1 MDSGLDASRRSGMTA
16 EHFAST
22 NTTKHGNHTMY
33 QPNLPHLLAK
43 SALPHTMQDYSAAL
57 TNAGSFLR
65 EIEKAHAN
73 PLPGDPLA
81 KSTFSE
87 STSPTSG
94 LTYYDLET
102 GAKFV
107 YPMLTPL
114 RNEIPR
120 VSGKGG
126 IQANWRA
133 VTGVNTTGLRIGVSG
148 GNRGGVQAMTTQ
160 DYSAAYKG
168 IGIETSVDF
177 EAQYAGMGFDD
188 IKAIGAKIGLEACM
202 LGEELLI
209 LGGNTSVPL
218 GITPTPS
225 LAPSTS
231 GGSLTAA
238 ASPYSV
244 ICVALSLDAIVNG
257 SVTGG
262 IQGAITRSNA
272 DGSSD
277 TFGGGAAGKSANATA
292 SISSGTSGSIAASVA
307 PVTGAM
313 GYAWFWG
320 AAGSEVLGAI
330 TTINSLVITANAAG
344 TQTAASFSS
353 DNSTNALVFDGLLYQ
368 AFKPG
373 SNAYVQYLATG
384 TAGTGSTLTG
394 DGAGGIVE
402 IDAALKNRW
411 DNYRLSP
418 DTMWVG
424 SQVANNLSSKI
435 LAGGTNAAQRFVFDA
450 DQGALGGGVMVRTYL
465 NKFSMA
471 GPKVLDIRVHPNMPA
486 GALLMTSRTL
496 PYPLSNV
503 GNVMQVR
510 TRQDYYQIEW
520 PPRARRYET
529 GVYADEVL
537 QHYFPPAMA
546 VIANIAAG

>member
-1 MDSGLDASRRSGMTA
+1 
-16 EHFAST
+16 
-22 NTTKHGNHTMY
+22 MY
-33 QPNLPHLLAK
+33 EPNLPQILAK
-43 SALPHTMQDYSAAL
+43 SSLPSTLQDYSAAL
-57 TNAGSFLR
+57 NSATGFLR

-81 KSTFSE
+81 KTTFSQ
-87 STSPTSG
+87 SGSPTSG

-107 YPMLTPL
+107 YPLLTPL

-126 IQANWRA
+126 VQANWRA
-133 VTGVNTTGLRIGVSG
+133 VTGINTTGLRIGVSG
-148 GNRGGVQAMTTQ
+148 GNRGGVQAVTTA

-168 IGIETSVDF
+168 IGIETTVDF

-188 IKAIGAKIGLEACM
+188 IKAIGAKVGLEACM

-218 GITPTPS
+218 GTTPTPS
-225 LAPSTS
+225 LAPAIT

-244 ICVALSLDAIVNG
+244 ICVALTLDGVVNG
-257 SVTGG
+257 SVAGG

-277 TFGGGAAGKSANATA
+277 TFGGGAAAKSANATA
-292 SISSGTSGSIAASVA
+292 SISSGTTGSIAATVA
-307 PVTGAM
+307 PVPGAL

-330 TTINSLVITANAAG
+330 TTINSVVITANAAG
-344 TQTAASFSS
+344 TQTAASLGTG

-418 DTMWVG
+418 DTIWVG
-424 SQVANNLSSKI
+424 SQVANDLSKKI
-435 LAGGTNAAQRFVFDA
+435 LAGNANAAQRFVFDA
-450 DQGALGGGVMVRTYL
+450 EQGALGGGVMVRTYL

-471 GPKVLDIRVHPNMPA
+471 GPKILDIRVHPNMPA
-486 GALLMTSRTL
+486 GTVLMTAKTL
-496 PYPLSNV
+496 PYPLANV
-503 GNVMQVR
+503 GNVVQVR

-537 QHYFPPAMA
+537 QHYFPPSMA